1 MLSFPFVVEIIIL
14 GLSAGILGGSLG
26 ISSAPILV
34 PLLVV
39 LQITKDYRTAIGT
52 TLLTIIPPLSIFAL
66 REYYKHGEVNLVVA
80 IILMAAVTF
89 GSYIGG
95 MITTTSG
102 ISDKQIALL
111 TSLLLASLSIF
122 WFVMAM
128 TGFKVDIRKI
138 HSFLPSLA
146 F

>member
-1 MLSFPFVVEIIIL
+1 MLPFSHLVEVIIL
-14 GLSAGILGGSLG
+14 GLSAGVLGGSLG

-66 REYYKHGEVNLVVA
+66 REYYKHDEVNLTIA
-80 IILMAAVTF
+80 FILMAAVMI
-89 GSYIGG
+89 GSYLGG
-95 MITTTSG
+95 LITTTSG
-102 ISDKQIALL
+102 ISDKNIALL
-111 TSLLLASLSIF
+111 TSLLLACLSIF
-122 WFVMAM
+122 WFVMAV
-128 TGFKVDIRKI
+128 TGFKINIKKI